1 MPIADAHT
9 KRTLVLGC
17 GNVLYGDDGF
27 GPAVADALA
36 ERFPIPEDA
45 AVLNVGLATRGLV
58 FDLLLADRH
67 PERIVVIDAMR
78 RPGREPGEVFEV
90 PLDELSAEKVDD
102 FSFHQ
107 GPTSNLLRELRDF
120 CGVEVVIVS
129 CQPERIPPEMER
141 ALSPPV
147 RRAVGEAARLVWE
160 RWLRDGGAPEASRA
174 RGEAG
179 AGQGG

>member
-1 MPIADAHT
+1 MDGYLA

-36 ERFPIPEDA
+36 ERFPIPDDA
-45 AVLNVGLATRGLV
+45 AVLNLGLATRGFV

-67 PERIVVIDAMR
+67 PQRIVVVDAMER
-78 RPGREPGEVFEV
+78 EGRTPGEIFEV
-90 PLDELSAEKVDD
+90 PLDELPKEKVDD

-120 CGVEVVIVS
+120 CGVEVVVVS
-129 CQPERIPPEMER
+129 CQPERIPAEMER
-141 ALSPPV
+141 GLSPRV
-147 RRAVGEAARLVWE
+147 ARAADEAARVVWE
-160 RWLRDGGAPEASRA
+160 RWLR
-174 RGEAG
+174 AG
-179 AGQGG
+179 AGTVEAGGG